1 MKKTTCYYKNIL
13 FYYDKLIRIKTI
25 SKSIRYYTD
34 TGNKK

>member
-1 MKKTTCYYKNIL
+1 MKKATFFHKNIL

-25 SKSIRYYTD
+25 SKSDKVLTD